1 MKEEVTMKRFAFFFG
16 GILLYAMFAMFAMT
30 SGVAHAQSAI
40 NPKETFVL
48 QRKDIHFVP
57 WDKLPPGSGEMAK
70 LYGDFDKP
78 GPYLVLMKWH
88 PGWFSA
94 PHSYATD
101 RIQVVVSGTWWVNS
115 GRDFRPGQAVPVPAG
130 GYVERVARTFHYDG
144 VPRNAAEPAVI
155 AVFGIG
161 PVNMVLADPKQPS
174 WRRVGNLGQERAEIG
189 ANREQ
194 PSSNR
199 LRNRLW
205 NRP

>member
-1 MKEEVTMKRFAFFFG
+1 MRRTAFFG
-16 GILLYAMFAMFAMT
+16 AILFCALVAITAGT
-30 SGVAHAQSAI
+30 AHAQTLARNSSAI

-48 QRKDIHFVP
+48 QSNDIHFVR

-101 RIQVVVSGTWWVNS
+101 RIQMVVSGTWWVNS
-115 GRDFRPGQAVPVPAG
+115 GRDFTPGQAVPVPAG
-130 GYVERVARTFHYDG
+130 GYVKRVARTFHYDG
-144 VPRNAAEPAVI
+144 VPRDAAEPTVI

-161 PVNMVLADPKQPS
+161 PVDMVLANPTQPS
-174 WRRVGNLGQERAEIG
+174 WRRV
-189 ANREQ
+189 
-194 PSSNR
+194 
-199 LRNRLW
+199 
-205 NRP
+205 